1 MQLTT
6 MQFTKF
12 DALAALLAAAAGL
25 AMFEDRSRTE
35 IATPLAAPSTIEATA
50 AETCAQAEYRR
61 RALRVSVILTGGMPD
76 ADWRGQAKPAACIDA
91 APVKPA
97 PLYRTYA
104 PDLTP

>member
-1 MQLTT
+1 MQL
-6 MQFTKF
+6 TKF
-12 DALAALLAAAAGL
+12 DALAALIATATGL
-25 AMFEDRSRTE
+25 ALAEDRSRTE
-35 IATPLAAPSTIEATA
+35 IVTVPPVSVAEAG

-76 ADWRGQAKPAACIDA
+76 ADWHGQVKPAQCVDA

-97 PLYRTYA
+97 PLYTTYA

>member
-1 MQLTT
+1 MQL
-6 MQFTKF
+6 TKF
-12 DALAALLAAAAGL
+12 DALAALLAAATGL
-25 AMFEDRSRTE
+25 AMVEDRSRTE
-35 IATPLAAPSTIEATA
+35 IATPLPAASTVEAM

-61 RALRVSVILTGGMPD
+61 RALRVSVILTGGMPE
-76 ADWRGQAKPAACIDA
+76 ADWRGQAKGAACIDA

>member
-1 MQLTT
+1 MQL
-6 MQFTKF
+6 TKF
-12 DALAALLAAAAGL
+12 DALAALLAAATGL
-25 AMFEDRSRTE
+25 AMVEDHSRTE
-35 IATPLAAPSTIEATA
+35 IATPLPAASTVEAM

>member
-1 MQLTT
+1 MQL
-6 MQFTKF
+6 TKF
-12 DALAALLAAAAGL
+12 DALAALLAAATGL
-25 AMFEDRSRTE
+25 AMAEDRSRTE
-35 IATPLAAPSTIEATA
+35 IVTSSAAPVIEAS
-50 AETCAQAEYRR
+50 AETCAQAEDRR

-76 ADWRGQAKPAACIDA
+76 ADWRGQTKPVCVDA

>member
-1 MQLTT
+1 MQLT
-6 MQFTKF
+6 KL
-12 DALAALLAAAAGL
+12 DALAALIAAATGL
-25 AMFEDRSRTE
+25 ALAEDRSRTE
-35 IATPLAAPSTIEATA
+35 IVTTHPISVAEATA
-50 AETCAQAEYRR
+50 GESCAQAEYRR

-76 ADWRGQAKPAACIDA
+76 ADWRGQTKSAPCVDV

>member
-1 MQLTT
+1 MQL
-6 MQFTKF
+6 TKF
-12 DALAALLAAAAGL
+12 DALAALLAAATGV
-25 AMFEDRSRTE
+25 AMAEDRSRTE
-35 IATPLAAPSTIEATA
+35 IVTSPAPPAVEAMT

-76 ADWRGQAKPAACIDA
+76 ADWRGQVKPAPSVEA
-91 APVKPA
+91 APVKPT

>member
-1 MQLTT
+1 MQL
-6 MQFTKF
+6 TKF
-12 DALAALLAAAAGL
+12 DALAALLAAATGL
-25 AMFEDRSRTE
+25 AMMEDRSRTE
-35 IATPLAAPSTIEATA
+35 IATPLAAASTVEAMAVETMTV
-50 AETCAQAEYRR
+50 ETCAQAEYRR

-76 ADWRGQAKPAACIDA
+76 ADWRGQAKPAACVDV

>member
-1 MQLTT
+1 MQL
-6 MQFTKF
+6 TKF
-12 DALAALLAAAAGL
+12 DALAAVIATATGL
-25 AMFEDRSRTE
+25 ALAEDRSRTE
-35 IATPLAAPSTIEATA
+35 IATPLAAAPTVEAM

-76 ADWRGQAKPAACIDA
+76 ADWRGQVKPAPSVEA
-91 APVKPA
+91 APVKPT

>member
-1 MQLTT
+1 MQLT
-6 MQFTKF
+6 KL
-12 DALAALLAAAAGL
+12 DALAALLAAATGL
-25 AMFEDRSRTE
+25 AMAEDRSRTE
-35 IATPLAAPSTIEATA
+35 IATPLVAAPTVEALT

-76 ADWRGQAKPAACIDA
+76 ADWRGQARPAACVDT
-91 APVKPA
+91 APTKPA

>member
-1 MQLTT
+1 MQL
-6 MQFTKF
+6 TKF
-12 DALAALLAAAAGL
+12 DALAALLAAATGL
-25 AMFEDRSRTE
+25 AMAEDRSRTE
-35 IATPLAAPSTIEATA
+35 IVTLSAAPVVEAS
-50 AETCAQAEYRR
+50 AETCAQAEDRR

-76 ADWRGQAKPAACIDA
+76 ADWRGQTKPVCVDA

>member
-1 MQLTT
+1 MQL
-6 MQFTKF
+6 TKF
-12 DALAALLAAAAGL
+12 DALAVLLAAATGL
-25 AMFEDRSRTE
+25 AMAEDRSRTE
-35 IATPLAAPSTIEATA
+35 IAPTLAVAATVEA

-76 ADWRGQAKPAACIDA
+76 ADWRGQARPAACVDA

>member
-1 MQLTT
+1 MQL
-6 MQFTKF
+6 TKF
-12 DALAALLAAAAGL
+12 DALAALLAAATGL
-25 AMFEDRSRTE
+25 AMAEDRSRTE
-35 IATPLAAPSTIEATA
+35 IATPLPAASTAEAM

-61 RALRVSVILTGGMPD
+61 RALRVSVILTGGMPE
-76 ADWRGQAKPAACIDA
+76 ADWRGQMRPATCIDA